1 MAFGTSNRN
10 SNGEY
15 MNFGKSGNV
24 IKTGAGIFEQTEVA
38 NTIYY
43 NTFSLKLLEDA
54 LYELSASKLD
64 MNNRVFI
71 IKTGRNINYS
81 ALAS

>member
-10 SNGEY
+10 QNGEY
-15 MNFGKSGNV
+15 LNFGKSGNV

-71 IKTGRNINYS
+71 IKTGERGKLIN
-81 ALAS
+81 